1 MALTHFTFC
10 VAAMRGSGTP
20 AAAAGTFVSEGIV
33 PSGSSQATTAVAPTT
48 RGSDPLVCKVATDT
62 AVYVSFGGS
71 PDATVTAS
79 RTFLPAGVVEYY
91 LVNPGDKA
99 AVVTI

>member
-1 MALTHFTFC
+1 MALTHFTFG

-20 AAAAGTFVSEGIV
+20 VMAAGTFVSEGIV
-33 PSGSSQATTAVAPTT
+33 PSGSSQATTAVAPSTY
-48 RGSDPLVCKVATDT
+48 GGDPLVCKVATDT
-62 AVYVSFGGS
+62 AVYVSFGGA
-71 PDATVTAS
+71 PVATTTGT

-91 LVNPGDKA
+91 LVNSGDKA